1 MQKALILP
9 RRRGRAGAPSDLI
22 CPGRVNRPGH
32 QGFAGGKTLGEDKIN
47 AGLLISSVVEFAPQL
62 LGLLHAE
69 GIDFAPPGGA
79 VRGPRAI

>member
-1 MQKALILP
+1 M
-9 RRRGRAGAPSDLI
+9 
-22 CPGRVNRPGH
+22 NRPGH

-47 AGLLISSVVEFAPQL
+47 AGRLISSVVEFTPQP

>member
-9 RRRGRAGAPSDLI
+9 RRAGAPSDLI

-62 LGLLHAE
+62 LGLLHAK